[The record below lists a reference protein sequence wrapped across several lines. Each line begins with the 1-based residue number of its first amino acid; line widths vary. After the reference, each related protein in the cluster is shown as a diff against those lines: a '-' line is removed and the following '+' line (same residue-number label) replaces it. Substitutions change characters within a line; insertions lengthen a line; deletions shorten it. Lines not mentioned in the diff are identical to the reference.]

1 MIRLILLSIVLAGTG
16 CMGVKPVGPLAD
28 ALGTNRV
35 VPVAPEIEPEVRSA
49 PKPTPP
55 ALYVTPGEVT
65 PATAAD
71 AAKRLQQE
79 LEIDRRALEAMPKI
93 SEVERVTPPRR

>member
-1 MIRLILLSIVLAGTG
+1 MNRILLGMIIALNVGCLNIRLA
-16 CMGVKPVGPLAD
+16 GPLAD
-28 ALGTNRV
+28 GRPSKAQDDAPVPEPV
-35 VPVAPEIEPEVRSA
+35 VRQA

-65 PATAAD
+65 PANAAD

-79 LEIDRRALEAMPKI
+79 LDTDRRGLDAMPKYTDVSVI
-93 SEVERVTPPRR
+93 KGGVK